1 MNVMGAMRTLYKVTA
16 AGLAGVLLSS
26 CALGPDF
33 ERPAAPQ
40 ANFSSRPLPAETAS
54 VDGPGGAAQRF
65 LPGESVAGDWWTL
78 FQSPALN
85 ALVAEA
91 IANNPSLEAAEASL
105 RQAEATYQAEA
116 DSFFPYVQGDA
127 NFNRA
132 QSYQGFQGPG
142 ATRSPYSVAT
152 AQVSVSYSPDIFGA
166 TRRTVEGFRARRDNV
181 AFQKEAAF
189 LALTSNVVLTAIE
202 DASLS
207 AQVAATEDILSAQ
220 NQQLGVLRQQLELGG
235 IPEVQVLQQLTV
247 VAQTRATLSPL
258 LKAQSATRNRL
269 LALVGRFPDQDKGE
283 VIDLTRIALPR
294 DLPISLPS
302 ELVTQRPDI
311 RAAEASLHAASA
323 DIGVATANIFPRLTL
338 NASYGSSAGS
348 IQDLFSAGTGVW
360 GLGAGLLQPI
370 WRGGELFKRRRAVIA
385 AYDVAAAQYRG
396 TVLGAFQNVADVLR
410 ALELDAS
417 ALAAQVEAEGA
428 ARENFDIARLQLETG
443 DTSFLSFLDAQ
454 RTYQQARIA
463 LVQAQ
468 ASRFSDTAALFVALG
483 GGWESREQE
492 SADARTTQAE

>member
-54 VDGPGGAAQRF
+54 VNGPGGAAQRF

-207 AQVAATEDILSAQ
+207 AQVAATEEILSAQ
-220 NQQLGVLRQQLELGG
+220 NLQLGVLRQQV
-235 IPEVQVLQQLTV
+235 IATVPECPEQFEGPGLVQVTEDLVDL
-247 VAQTRATLSPL
+247 ADAAPL
-258 LKAQSATRNRL
+258 
-269 LALVGRFPDQDKGE
+269 
-283 VIDLTRIALPR
+283 RIF
-294 DLPISLPS
+294 D
-302 ELVTQRPDI
+302 D
-311 RAAEASLHAASA
+311 
-323 DIGVATANIFPRLTL
+323 
-338 NASYGSSAGS
+338 
-348 IQDLFSAGTGVW
+348 
-360 GLGAGLLQPI
+360 GLL
-370 WRGGELFKRRRAVIA
+370 RADVVDADRAREIA
-385 AYDVAAAQYRG
+385 AARLAVRVGHALHLVAAAEREGAPGRERG
-396 TVLGAFQNVADVLR
+396 RAREAERSDQRSEEGHRRHGSR
-410 ALELDAS
+410 ALAGAS
-417 ALAAQVEAEGA
+417 MGRGGRRDGQMCCVAQPRRMSTVPAGS
-428 ARENFDIARLQLETG
+428 FETVVHC
-443 DTSFLSFLDAQ
+443 LSQ
-454 RTYQQARIA
+454 RMIFVGIA
-463 LVQAQ
+463 LL
-468 ASRFSDTAALFVALG
+468 S
-483 GGWESREQE
+483 
-492 SADARTTQAE
+492 